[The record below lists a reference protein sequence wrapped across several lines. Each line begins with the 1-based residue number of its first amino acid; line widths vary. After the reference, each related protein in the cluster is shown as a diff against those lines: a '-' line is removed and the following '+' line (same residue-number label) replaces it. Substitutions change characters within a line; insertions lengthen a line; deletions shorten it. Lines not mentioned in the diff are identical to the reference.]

1 MSKHILVVGGT
12 SGIGAGIAQAF
23 KDQDP
28 RNHVTVTGVT
38 QAEVDEYQVREPY
51 QDIAA
56 HVLDVRDNDAVI
68 RLISNLSQLNV
79 LVNCAGV
86 IRRGDELK
94 PEVFASVVDINL
106 NGTMRVCAAA
116 RALLKAN
123 PRLHHQHCVYAKLLW
138 GGSGAGL

>member
-28 RNHVTVTGVT
+28 RNHVTVTGVA

-116 RALLKAN
+116 RALLKQTRGCIINTASM
-123 PRLHHQHCVYAKLLW
+123 LSYF